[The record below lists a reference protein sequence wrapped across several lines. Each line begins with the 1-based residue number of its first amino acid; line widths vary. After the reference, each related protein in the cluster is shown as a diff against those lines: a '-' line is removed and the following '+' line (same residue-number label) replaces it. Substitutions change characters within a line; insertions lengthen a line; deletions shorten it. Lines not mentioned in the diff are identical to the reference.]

1 VLSVRQWVPKKKRKK
16 KKSEPKK
23 SKSSVATMLSIFSGK
38 QQGPAFSGLFV
49 FGSRIIS
56 DENRPKLRNI
66 LGDC

>member
-1 VLSVRQWVPKKKRKK
+1 MLSV
-16 KKSEPKK
+16 
-23 SKSSVATMLSIFSGK
+23 FSGK